1 MSDPELIYQPQNNHG
16 ISQDIFEEMQREA
29 EMPTCRCC
37 HEHHD
42 DADLIDLNNHLYCE
56 ACVDDAENELDWD
69 LEKLVGDMSNTER
82 DYVIELLEFQ
92 KDGEEKFIEKLRKAI
107 RADVRFK

>member
-1 MSDPELIYQPQNNHG
+1 MEDN
-16 ISQDIFEEMQREA
+16 M
-29 EMPTCRCC
+29 
-37 HEHHD
+37 
-42 DADLIDLNNHLYCE
+42 
-56 ACVDDAENELDWD
+56 
-69 LEKLVGDMSNTER
+69 EKLVGDMSNTER